1 MICYT
6 DNLTNLKSKQL
17 GLLEQY
23 YNVYNN
29 IAFLMSSSQSN
40 NSSMDLIGMA
50 GNDEIEYNRQVKQI
64 KQMKI
69 FSSIM

>member
-1 MICYT
+1 
-6 DNLTNLKSKQL
+6 
-17 GLLEQY
+17 
-23 YNVYNN
+23 
-29 IAFLMSSSQSN
+29 MSTSQSN

-69 FSSIM
+69 LSSKM